1 MLLILNDIKYINY
14 KNIILYKDKFY
25 YRLNDIKLNGIYFK
39 QSKNITDIYNK
50 YRVFLDKNILEF
62 EDEFRDKFIS
72 FYCKDKLS
80 YVDVLKNDITD
91 KIYKNKADS
100 IIINIKYIHVN
111 KFLKIH
117 ILEWKN

>member
-80 YVDVLKNDITD
+80 YIDVLKNDITD
-91 KIYKNKADS
+91 KIYKNQSDS
-100 IIINIKYIHVN
+100 IIINIKYINVN

>member
-14 KNIILYKDKFY
+14 KNILLYKDKFY

-39 QSKNITDIYNK
+39 QKKDITDTSTK
-50 YRVFLDKNILEF
+50 YRVSLDKDILEF
-62 EDEFRDKFIS
+62 REKFNGKFIS
-72 FYCKDKLS
+72 FYCKDNVP

-91 KIYKNKADS
+91 KIYKNHSDS

>member
-14 KNIILYKDKFY
+14 KNIILYKGKFY

-91 KIYKNKADS
+91 KIYKNQSDS
-100 IIINIKYIHVN
+100 IIINIKYINVN

>member
-14 KNIILYKDKFY
+14 KNILLYKDKFY

-39 QSKNITDIYNK
+39 QKKHINNTSNK
-50 YRVFLDKNILEF
+50 YRVYLDKNILEF
-62 EDEFRDKFIS
+62 IDNFNDQFIP
-72 FYCKDKLS
+72 FYCEDNLP

-91 KIYKNKADS
+91 KIYKNHSDS